1 MQNAGTAKWFGGVG
15 SSVDGITIADDVIN
29 PNPSGGKQQFTF
41 RSVAGAAVS
50 FRDFNQFRLFDTQ
63 TNTLIAVAN
72 VPANV
77 MASGPT
83 VTGGP
88 VTGTVAIST
97 ATSNLRPMSTMTS
110 KASPSAQASSAESS
124 LTASSGIM
132 ALLMLFMGF

>member
-15 SSVDGITIADDVIN
+15 SSVDGITLADDVIN

-72 VPANV
+72 VPLNV
-77 MASGPT
+77 LASGP
-83 VTGGP
+83 P
-88 VTGTVAIST
+88 VTGTVAINT
-97 ATSNLRPMSTMTS
+97 ATSTLRPMSTMTS

-132 ALLMLFMGF
+132 AFLMMFMGF